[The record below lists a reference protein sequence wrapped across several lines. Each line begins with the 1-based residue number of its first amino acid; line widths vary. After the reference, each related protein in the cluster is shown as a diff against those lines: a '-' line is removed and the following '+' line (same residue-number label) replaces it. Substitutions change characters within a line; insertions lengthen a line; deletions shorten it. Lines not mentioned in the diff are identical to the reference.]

1 LEPMV
6 EVALLW
12 VVRPELQAPMLL
24 EEPAGEAML
33 EAAAVLP
40 NLEAVVAEDL
50 ETRALRTLLML
61 QFKVAVAAVVEVV

>member
-1 LEPMV
+1 
-6 EVALLW
+6 
-12 VVRPELQAPMLL
+12 MLL